1 MKQWKEWYGEA
12 KRENLDV
19 VFDFLEPYMMEAGM
33 TPEESIQIRISVE
46 ELFVNVASY
55 AYEENWAS
63 DEEHRGK
70 VLVKCS
76 FQENDKL
83 FCVVLEDWGKPYN
96 PLERE
101 EPDITLSAEERGIGG
116 LGILMVKTMMNQV
129 QYEYKDGK
137 NCILIAK
144 NI

>member
-12 KRENLDV
+12 KRENLDK
-19 VFDFLEPYMMEAGM
+19 VFDFLEPYMLEAGI
-33 TPEESIQIRISVE
+33 TPEGSIQIKISVE

-55 AYEENWAS
+55 AYEERRAS
-63 DEEHRGK
+63 DEKHLEK

-76 FQENDKL
+76 FSEEENL
-83 FCVVLEDWGKPYN
+83 FYVVLEDWGKPYN

-101 EPDITLSAEERGIGG
+101 EPDISLSAEEREIGG
-116 LGILMVKTMMNQV
+116 LGILMVKTMMDQV
-129 QYEYKDGK
+129 QYEYKEGK